1 MAQIIAARR
10 PATDLPDGEADVWRA
25 FQGQQPAF
33 ANPLMGP
40 DFARAVG
47 RVRDDAEVVTYRRGD
62 EVVGFLGLH
71 RRPGGFARPLGA
83 PFSDYHA
90 LITGPAPG
98 VDGPQALALAGIG
111 AFRHV
116 GLVDPHGLFPPVGTG
131 PDAFAIETPDGPETH
146 LEAMRAASPKKFK
159 NWRRLSNRLAE
170 LGPLCFDQSR
180 SRDDLEALLTWKSE
194 QFVRT
199 GLQDVLRPQWVRA
212 LMSDLFDTD
221 TAQFRG
227 LMLTLRAGD
236 TLVGGHFGVFGQGTY
251 HPWIASTNPSL
262 AHLSP
267 GNAFLD
273 QAIRAMPRLGITTY
287 DLGPGHDHYKQP
299 WASIRKQV
307 GVGLTLVE
315 GQGRGLLTLGS
326 TDWASGID
334 VAPLAKVRRRLDHI
348 AALDPTPA
356 GRAVALVQAMRAIP
370 RRFGPGVPTEV

>member
-1 MAQIIAARR
+1 MAQIIATRR
-10 PATDLPDGEADVWRA
+10 RATELPEGEAVQWRA

-47 RVRDDAEVVTYRRGD
+47 RVRDDAEVVTYRRGG
-62 EVVGFLGLH
+62 EIVGFLGLH

-98 VDGPQALALAGIG
+98 MDGPQALTLAGIG
-111 AFRHV
+111 AFRHI

-159 NWRRLSNRLAE
+159 NWRRLQNRLAE
-170 LGPLCFDQSR
+170 LGPLRFDQSR
-180 SRDDLEALLTWKSE
+180 SRDDLDALLTWKSE
-194 QFVRT
+194 QFDRT
-199 GLQDVLRPQWVRA
+199 GLQDVLRPLWVRG
-212 LMSDLFDTD
+212 LMADLFETE
-221 TAQFRG
+221 TPHFRG
-227 LMLTLRAGD
+227 LMLTLHAGE
-236 TLVGGHFGVFGQGTY
+236 TLVGGHFGVFGGGTY
-251 HPWIASTNPSL
+251 HPWIASTNPAL
-262 AHLSP
+262 AHVSP

-299 WASIRKQV
+299 WASVRKQV
-307 GVGLTLVE
+307 GAGLTMVQ

-326 TDWASGID
+326 TGWASGAN
-334 VAPLAKVRRRLDHI
+334 APLAKVRRRLDHI
-348 AALDPTPA
+348 AAVDPTAA
-356 GRAVALVQAMRAIP
+356 GRALALVQAMRAIP
-370 RRFGPGVPTEV
+370 RRLAPGGSVEG

>member
-1 MAQIIAARR
+1 MAQITATRR
-10 PATDLPDGEADVWRA
+10 RATELPEGEAAQWRA

-40 DFARAVG
+40 DFARAIG

-62 EVVGFLGLH
+62 EIVGFLGLH

-98 VDGPQALALAGIG
+98 MDGPQALTLAGIG
-111 AFRHV
+111 AFRHI

-131 PDAFAIETPDGPETH
+131 PDAFAIETPDGPEAY
-146 LEAMRAASPKKFK
+146 LEALRAGSPKKFK
-159 NWRRLSNRLAE
+159 NYRRLLNRLAE
-170 LGPLCFDQSR
+170 VGPLRLEASR
-180 SRDDLEALLTWKSE
+180 SCDDFDLLMRWKSE
-194 QFVRT
+194 QFQRT
-199 GLQDVLRPQWVRA
+199 GLQDVLRPDWVRR
-212 LMSDLFDTD
+212 MMTHLFDAETPH
-221 TAQFRG
+221 FRG
-227 LMLTLRAGD
+227 MLLTLHAGD
-236 TLVGGHFGVFGQGTY
+236 TLAAGHFGIFADGIF
-251 HPWIASTNPSL
+251 HPWIASTNPQLS
-262 AHLSP
+262 AASP

-315 GQGRGLLTLGS
+315 GQGRGLMTLGS
-326 TDWASGID
+326 TDWASGAD
-334 VAPLAKVRRRLDHI
+334 APLAKVRRRLDHI
-348 AALDPTPA
+348 AAIDPTPA
-356 GRAVALVQAMRAIP
+356 GRALALVHAMRAIP
-370 RRFGPGVPTEV
+370 RRFSPGGSVEG

>member
-10 PATDLPDGEADVWRA
+10 PPTDLPDREVDVWRV

-33 ANPLMGP
+33 ASPLMGP

-47 RVRDDAEVVTYRRGD
+47 RVRDDAEVVTYHRGD
-62 EVVGFLGLH
+62 EIIGFLALH

-98 VDGPQALALAGIG
+98 MDGPQALTLAGIG
-111 AFRHV
+111 AFRHI

-131 PDAFAIETPDGPETH
+131 PDAFAIETPDGPEIH

-170 LGPLCFDQSR
+170 LGPLRFDQSR
-180 SRDDLEALLTWKSE
+180 SRHDLDALLTWKSE
-194 QFVRT
+194 QFGRT

-221 TAQFRG
+221 TPQFRG
-227 LMLTLRAGD
+227 LMLTLHAGD

-315 GQGRGLLTLGS
+315 GQGRGLLTMGS
-326 TDWASGID
+326 TGWASGTD
-334 VAPLAKVRRRLDHI
+334 GAPLAKVRRRLDHI

-370 RRFGPGVPTEV
+370 RRFSPGALTEG